1 MKYQLVF
8 IFGLSVGFLISSLHD
23 ANKINDIHAG
33 YNQILEHM
41 SERNEDEN

>member
-23 ANKINDIHAG
+23 ANKINDIHTG
-33 YNQILEHM
+33 YGQILKHI
-41 SERNEDEN
+41 SERDKDEN